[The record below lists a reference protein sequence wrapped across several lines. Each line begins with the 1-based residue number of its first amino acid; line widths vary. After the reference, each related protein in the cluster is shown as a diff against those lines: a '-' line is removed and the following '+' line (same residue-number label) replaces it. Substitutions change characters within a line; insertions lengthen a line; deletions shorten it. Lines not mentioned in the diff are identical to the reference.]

1 MVGTLKETPDGT
13 FYCSECRI
21 KMKEPLEVC
30 PFCESIMSNWMEVII
45 KRENDRIRRTYPEK
59 ELS

>member
-1 MVGTLKETPDGT
+1 
-13 FYCSECRI
+13 
-21 KMKEPLEVC
+21 MKEPLEVC
-30 PFCESIMSNWMEVII
+30 PFCDSIMSNWMEVMI